1 MREGVFC
8 FWIKIMNRKKIVF
21 IFGGQGSQYNGMAK
35 ELYNENEVFRN
46 SMNFL
51 DEIFIEKM
59 KKSIIQHIYN
69 VHTNDKEM
77 LDLSISH
84 PAIFMVEYSLYKMLL
99 SIGIIPD
106 ILVGFSLGEYI
117 ALSTLNEEMLNNV
130 INCIIKQIEII
141 NNKCCK
147 GKMIVIYQDVSL
159 YYKNYDLFIKSELV
173 MNNPSSYFVVSTEHQ
188 DEIQCL
194 LKKKKILFQ
203 FMPVNYGFHSSL
215 IENAKKEYVEYIE
228 QYDNIMPDIL
238 LISGLGKRVVNENSI
253 YLWDILRKPMQFNET
268 MYLLKD
274 IEDKI
279 CIDLSPNAM
288 IKNTISSNNNYVNKF
303 SNQFILSKTE
313 KASKK
318 IEEIQREIGGIK
330 L

>member
-1 MREGVFC
+1 
-8 FWIKIMNRKKIVF
+8 
-21 IFGGQGSQYNGMAK
+21 
-35 ELYNENEVFRN
+35 
-46 SMNFL
+46 
-51 DEIFIEKM
+51 
-59 KKSIIQHIYN
+59 
-69 VHTNDKEM
+69 
-77 LDLSISH
+77 
-84 PAIFMVEYSLYKMLL
+84 
-99 SIGIIPD
+99 
-106 ILVGFSLGEYI
+106 
-117 ALSTLNEEMLNNV
+117 
-130 INCIIKQIEII
+130 
-141 NNKCCK
+141 
-147 GKMIVIYQDVSL
+147 
-159 YYKNYDLFIKSELV
+159 
-173 MNNPSSYFVVSTEHQ
+173 
-188 DEIQCL
+188 
-194 LKKKKILFQ
+194 
-203 FMPVNYGFHSSL
+203 
-215 IENAKKEYVEYIE
+215 
-228 QYDNIMPDIL
+228 MPDIL